1 MAIYSVTTRLY
12 PDHNPPSWSAGR
24 LETTTTK
31 TLEWTIPSYP
41 STAIIQSTTLSGQCY
56 TSDADIKGITIDGM
70 GIASSIG
77 APGTDFSVEL
87 GTTPKST
94 ATLQFN
100 SSFLKVGT
108 AYFPNF
114 TYTITYAEDIKYTVT
129 FKNSD
134 GTTLK
139 TETVLEGAYATPPED
154 PYIKGKVFTGW
165 SYTGPINSNM
175 TITATH
181 RTAELYTINFYDW
194 DGTAIETQK
203 VYEFDPIIPPANPNT
218 KFGYKF
224 VKWNE
229 NLDEALYNVDIYAVY
244 DKVNFTTRSM
254 ILRPTSYVNG
264 PDGKKGF
271 DQNYTYAYDGDP
283 SSAARASIRK
293 GSAAFINYYWTPSS
307 INLERYIIQDINM
320 CMKSCTKNGTAT
332 GQVVIRSTSK
342 SSGRIIGDDWLWHYC
357 DWKTYIHPVTYQ
369 EYLTSDQG
377 VAFECYSNHDLGAL
391 GNGYGYIFDLYF
403 EILYADAAEE
413 IILSHIEETIHQEE
427 CLPVTAYFY
436 PFNEVL
442 EWEVLDNSDCVRIYP
457 SPDGRT
463 CDIVAEKQGDCFVV
477 VKSKSNPN
485 ISNSIYICVNQAQ
498 VERRTAFKLG
508 NKTISTSNLRFGNA
522 FVPKVY
528 LGDKLLMENIYSV
541 LLEKFVFNSLKDKV
555 ILPLYSQLEVETGYV
570 RGLVCRNG
578 NYIGLGLLNG
588 GHQAGGIKNVS
599 DDGGVDVGDATTRT
613 YTTRDIIRVTPGEK
627 LIVNFPTTLY
637 SFGLVGYDAN
647 GNYKYTYFGPSVGWQ
662 NYNYQDDAD
671 VEGPQLNITIPN
683 DVYYIRWCYYA
694 GDYCNAFNIPSNPQN
709 MDKLCI
715 LRRYSERVID
725 LEAWPPNNTVGAT
738 MSATSSNTN
747 VAIIDHGMIRAVAP
761 GTCTVTVT
769 QGTLKATITV
779 TVYDNLDD
787 FVFVV

>member
-1 MAIYSVTTRLY
+1 MAVYSVSTAPYDGTAEWSCSRLSES
-12 PDHNPPSWSAGR
+12 DTKSMSW
-24 LETTTTK
+24 TM
-31 TLEWTIPSYP
+31 PSYP
-41 STAIIQSTTLSGQCY
+41 STGIIQSCVLSGNCY
-56 TSDADIKGITIDGM
+56 TKDSDIKGVAIDGNT
-70 GIASSIG
+70 ITTTTT
-77 APGTDFSVEL
+77 APGPAFSIDF
-87 GTTPKST
+87 GTTPQSSATLTIKST
-94 ATLQFN
+94 
-100 SSFLKVGT
+100 FLKVST
-108 AYFPNF
+108 VYFTNLK
-114 TYTITYAEDIKYTVT
+114 YTITYAEDIKYTVT
-129 FKNSD
+129 YKDAN
-134 GTTLK
+134 GNTLS
-139 TETVLEGAYATPPED
+139 TQTVLEGNYATPPDD
-154 PYIKGKVFTGW
+154 PYIYGKVFTGW
-165 SYTGPINSNM
+165 SYTGAINSNM
-175 TITATH
+175 TITPTF
-181 RTAELYTINFYDW
+181 RNAELYTVNFYDW
-194 DGTAIETQK
+194 DGTIIQSQQI
-203 VYEFDPIIPPANPNT
+203 YEREPIVPPASPNT
-218 KFGYKF
+218 KFGYRF

-229 NLDEALYNVDIYAVY
+229 DLDQALYSVDIYAVY

-283 SSAARASIRK
+283 NSAARAAIKK

-307 INLERYIIQDINM
+307 IDLDRYRIQDINM
-320 CMKSCTKNGTAT
+320 CMKSCTKNSTAT
-332 GQVVIRSTSK
+332 GQVVIKSTSI
-342 SSGRIIGDDWLWHYC
+342 SSGRVIGDDWLWHYC

-377 VAFECYSNHDLGAL
+377 VAFECYSDHDLGAL

-436 PFNEVL
+436 PFNEIL

-485 ISNSIYICVNQAQ
+485 ISNSIYICVNTAQ

-508 NKTISTSNLRFGNA
+508 NKTITTSNLRFGNA

-528 LGDKLLMENIYSV
+528 LGDRLLMENIYSV

-555 ILPLYSQLEVETGYV
+555 VLPLYSQLEVETGYV

-578 NYIGLGLLNG
+578 NYIGLGLFNG
-588 GHQAGGIKNVS
+588 GHEAGGIKNVS
-599 DDGGVDVGDATTRT
+599 DDGGTDVGDATTRT
-613 YTTRDIIRVTPGEK
+613 YVTRDMIRVTPGEK
-627 LIVNFPTTLY
+627 IIANYPSTTY
-637 SFGLVGYDAN
+637 SFGLVGYGAD
-647 GNYKYTYFGPSVGWQ
+647 GKYKYTYFGDGIGWR
-662 NYNYQDDAD
+662 NYDYQEDAD
-671 VEGPQLNITIPN
+671 VEGPQLNITIPS
-683 DVYYIRWCYYA
+683 DVYYIRWCHYA
-694 GDYCNAFNIPSNPQN
+694 GDWCNVFDIPNNPQN

-715 LRRYSERVID
+715 LRRYSEKVID

-738 MSATSSNTN
+738 MSAVSSNTN

-761 GTCTVTVT
+761 GSCTVTIT
-769 QGTLKATITV
+769 QGTLSATINV
-779 TVYDNLDD
+779 TVFDNLKD
-787 FVFVV
+787 FTFVS